1 MTFAQLLQIKH
12 EGLLILIWYKK
23 DHLTPVVPHKW
34 EGWCSLSS
42 FVLISLFHSYCFI
55 DSLHFLSSPAPLSV
69 SGSQLACSALLP
81 SWCFCPFCTVSIF
94 SWLYSQSLCV
104 IPALISVQ
112 LHEVCYFLFKVQLH
126 YDALCVWSL
135 KEDSLASCCQQLLS
149 CCWQISQWFIWALS
163 MGKAVPGNRASR
175 QCVFGVTVAVICT
188 YPWIMHCIGAM
199 LGFAIKECM
208 NSPTKMMLNHS
219 FISKLASLGAHAF
232 LVY

>member
-1 MTFAQLLQIKH
+1 MQSPAEMILLLHLFYYFVFFSKSFLQVFCSEDLNFHVFYSFLSPQESTNINWCIWLPSCNLFLMEAEVLSLAGGGCRKLSSQQPQDKEETPISSPVNLVTFAQLLQIKH

-94 SWLYSQSLCV
+94 S
-104 IPALISVQ
+104 
-112 LHEVCYFLFKVQLH
+112 
-126 YDALCVWSL
+126 
-135 KEDSLASCCQQLLS
+135 
-149 CCWQISQWFIWALS
+149 
-163 MGKAVPGNRASR
+163 
-175 QCVFGVTVAVICT
+175 
-188 YPWIMHCIGAM
+188 
-199 LGFAIKECM
+199 
-208 NSPTKMMLNHS
+208 
-219 FISKLASLGAHAF
+219 
-232 LVY
+232 